1 MPNTPVTHNGLLA
14 RSVRNLRAFL
24 PDATGLRH
32 EDWQNRHR
40 LLTWL
45 TVLCGVG
52 LVPVAALR
60 HRLDAE
66 WAVCT
71 LIIAAM
77 VAVAVEVKVPRIAS
91 SAVAIG
97 LTTVCAGVVMVFDG
111 LTEAHFTFFIAVGV
125 LALYR
130 DWVPF
135 LTFLLATFAHHALMG
150 SWMPHMTYQHN
161 SAVANPWF
169 WAMIHGVA
177 VLLAASTQVVA
188 WRLTEAE
195 ERRALEDLSQAEAQ
209 FTAAFEEAPIAMTM
223 FAADGTVLRVNP
235 AFVSWSGMP
244 GPLPPRSHLD
254 DLPIQP
260 VGDRE
265 MRVHRQIMTGEADV
279 LREERTYRN
288 SEGRL
293 MQVELHAS
301 ALRDNAGKLQVI
313 VSHYLDVTEKHQHQE
328 ALRKQA
334 REDALTG
341 LLGRRAFESDLN
353 LLVSE
358 YLGQVS
364 VIYID
369 VDKFKHVN
377 DSYGHSAGD
386 EVLRSIGSRLR
397 AVVPEGAV
405 LARLGGDEFAVA
417 VVGQTRAVENLA
429 LTVAGCFEEPFVIPG
444 GRKLTVTASVGL
456 SLAHDGPAGS
466 SSGASASSGAEATL
480 QSADMA
486 MYAAKQNGRARVQL
500 FDDSMREA
508 NQARVL
514 AERNLRAALDGDLAR
529 QLPVWFQP
537 IVSLESKTVIG
548 AEALVRLR
556 APDGALVPPG
566 VFIPLAE
573 ETGLIIPLGEH
584 VLRTALAQLTTWGNT
599 QVYVSVNV
607 SPKQLAEPGFVPM
620 LTEELTRSG
629 LEDPSR
635 LVLEITETSML
646 ERGMD
651 LRDRLLAIKALG
663 VRLALDDF
671 GTGYSSLTWLQ
682 NVPADIVKLD
692 RSFVVG
698 LSQDPD
704 KAAIIAAVLW
714 LAHSLGMT
722 VIAEG
727 VEELEDVE
735 ALDEAG
741 CPAAQG
747 WYFSRPMEAPAIAE
761 LMRGAVARAVS

>member
-1 MPNTPVTHNGLLA
+1 LPNTSVTHSGLLA
-14 RSVRNLRAFL
+14 RSVRQVRAFL

-45 TVLCGVG
+45 TVLCGAA
-52 LVPVAALR
+52 LVPVAAFR

-77 VAVAVEVKVPRIAS
+77 VAVAVEVKVPRVAS

-97 LTTVCAGVVMVFDG
+97 LTTVCASVVMVFDG
-111 LTEAHFTFFIAVGV
+111 VTEAHFTFFIAVGV

-150 SWMPHMTYQHN
+150 SWMPQMTYQHN

-169 WAMIHGVA
+169 WAMVHGIA

-244 GPLPPRSHLD
+244 GPLPARSHLD

-265 MRVHRQIMTGEADV
+265 MRVHRQILNGEADV

-301 ALRDNAGKLQVI
+301 ALRDTAGKLQVI

-341 LLGRRAFESDLN
+341 LLGRRAFESDLS

-369 VDKFKHVN
+369 VDRFKHVN

-386 EVLRSIGSRLR
+386 DVLRTIGSRLR

-417 VVGQTRAVENLA
+417 VVGQTRTVEHLA

-456 SLAHDGPAGS
+456 SLAHEGPV
-466 SSGASASSGAEATL
+466 GAGAEATL

-486 MYAAKQNGRARVQL
+486 MYAAKQSGRARVQL

-508 NQARVL
+508 NQARVK
-514 AERNLRAALDGDLAR
+514 AERNLRAALDGDLPR

-566 VFIPLAE
+566 IFIPLAE

-584 VLRTALAQLTTWGNT
+584 VLRTALNQLMAWGNT
-599 QVYVSVNV
+599 LAYVSVNV

-620 LTEELTRSG
+620 LTEELARSG
-629 LEDPSR
+629 MLDPSR

-651 LRDRLLAIKALG
+651 LRERLLAIKALG

-682 NVPADIVKLD
+682 SVPADIVKLD
-692 RSFVVG
+692 RSFVAD
-698 LSQDPD
+698 LSKDPD
-704 KAAIIAAVLW
+704 KTAIITAVLW
-714 LAHSLGMT
+714 LAHALGMT

-727 VEELEDVE
+727 VEELEDVQ
-735 ALDEAG
+735 ALNEAG

-761 LMRGAVARAVS
+761 LMRGAVAPAVS